1 LLVAVLTA
9 CLLFPGALSL
19 KDKRRRLV
27 GLTARIRAGYP
38 VSVAEVAHHD
48 LWQRGTIGVAL
59 VTTDARLAQSMFDR
73 ITDGIGRDG
82 EVELLSRR
90 IEYFQPEEI
99 APRASRKGSGR
110 SFPFSFRGR

>member
-9 CLLFPGALSL
+9 DLLFPGAGSL

-27 GLTARIRAGYP
+27 GLTARIRSSFP
-38 VSVAEVAHHD
+38 VSVAEVARQE

-59 VTTDARLAQSMFDR
+59 VTTDAQLAQSVLDK

-82 EVELLSRR
+82 EVELLDRR
-90 IEYFQPEEI
+90 IEFFHPGGEWEE
-99 APRASRKGSGR
+99 
-110 SFPFSFRGR
+110 

>member
-1 LLVAVLTA
+1 MQVAVLTA
-9 CLLFPGALSL
+9 ELLFPGAASL
-19 KDKRRRLV
+19 KDKRRRLA
-27 GLTARIRAGYP
+27 GLTARIRASFP
-38 VSVAEVAHHD
+38 VSVAEVGHQE

-90 IEYFQPEEI
+90 IEWFHPDGGPEDT
-99 APRASRKGSGR
+99 
-110 SFPFSFRGR
+110 FPGWGGPE